1 MRARVGLIAL
11 CCTIMLCFLAG
22 CNYNSGTVEDERKDP
37 YYLKGKDQLSRKD
50 YSGAEESFL
59 RALERNPRNS
69 NAQLEL
75 GIIYEEGRQD
85 YVGAIYYYQKYLR
98 LMGPKGDDPVIRGRI
113 TSCKRAFVLQS
124 GITPDSSSLERQ
136 LEQVV
141 ANNQNLQISLKNL
154 NASHEALKVENAE
167 LRSRL
172 VQQDAELAR
181 AQSLLAGSATLQR
194 VPTQVSTQNLL
205 QANQT
210 QPFNTRETAPQ
221 RVGVYTIQA
230 GDNFERV
237 ARKMNTKTKVI
248 SELNP
253 GVDPRKL
260 QIGQEIKVPVQ

>member
-1 MRARVGLIAL
+1 
-11 CCTIMLCFLAG
+11 
-22 CNYNSGTVEDERKDP
+22 
-37 YYLKGKDQLSRKD
+37 
-50 YSGAEESFL
+50 
-59 RALERNPRNS
+59 
-69 NAQLEL
+69 
-75 GIIYEEGRQD
+75 
-85 YVGAIYYYQKYLR
+85 
-98 LMGPKGDDPVIRGRI
+98 
-113 TSCKRAFVLQS
+113 
-124 GITPDSSSLERQ
+124 
-136 LEQVV
+136 V

-194 VPTQVSTQNLL
+194 VPTQVGTQNFL

-248 SELNP
+248 SDLNP